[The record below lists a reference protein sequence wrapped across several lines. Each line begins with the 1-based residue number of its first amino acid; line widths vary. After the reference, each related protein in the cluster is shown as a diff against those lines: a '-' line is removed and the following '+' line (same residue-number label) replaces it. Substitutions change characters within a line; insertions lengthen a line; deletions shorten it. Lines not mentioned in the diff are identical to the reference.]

1 MADAD
6 KRMREQMEFGW
17 LSAVPEEAADTASS
31 LSGELDAQVRDFYA
45 ELEEKHSP
53 RKGSPKKT
61 KRASG
66 KAVGKTKRKSPTR
79 IRCPVCGKQFSQ
91 QWNMDRHLKTI
102 HGKGGRGKRGG
113 RRTRR

>member
-31 LSGELDAQVRDFYA
+31 LSGDLDEQVRDFYA
-45 ELEEKHSP
+45 QLEEKHSP
-53 RKGSPKKT
+53 RKT
-61 KRASG
+61 KRASA
-66 KAVGKTKRKSPTR
+66 KAVGKTQRKTTSTR
-79 IRCPVCGKQFSQ
+79 VRCPVCGKQFSQ